1 MSGTMRWFGGLI
13 AAAWLTVLAP
23 SGVLAQDQAED
34 AAEQNADTPDNEDRA
49 SAFRAVSGPQTEQV
63 PGGKL
68 LIAAYGI
75 AWVLILL
82 FLWRM
87 QKMHVATKKETA
99 RLAELL
105 KESPYRGKA

>member
-1 MSGTMRWFGGLI
+1 MSGTMRRFGGLVV
-13 AAAWLTVLAP
+13 AAWLILLTP
-23 SGVLAQDQAED
+23 SGVFAQDQAED
-34 AAEQNADTPDNEDRA
+34 AAEQNAVADDEDRA

-75 AWVLILL
+75 AWVFILL

-99 RLAELL
+99 RLAVLL
-105 KESPYRGKA
+105 KEPPHRGKA